1 MRVHQTHTAEPSAAT
16 REPPGGAGTF
26 RPDIEG
32 LRAVAVL
39 AVVLFHADLVGL
51 DGGFV
56 GVDVFFVVSGFL
68 ITGMLWREAA
78 ATGTVRLRAFFG
90 ARARRLLPA
99 SAGVGVITAVAA
111 VALLPPLR
119 VPTVLYDG
127 IASALYLGNYW
138 FIVADVNYFSDLLS
152 PSPFQH
158 YWSLGVEEQFY
169 LVWPLLIL
177 GTVWLVRRARR
188 STTRQINSPRPVL
201 VVLVAV
207 TVVSFTVSVVVTH
220 VVPVVAFFSLPTRAW
235 ELALGGL
242 VALSVERWR
251 RLRPPVAAA
260 LGWSGLALIV
270 VACAGLSETTPYPGT
285 AALLPTVGTALVIGA
300 GCAIPSGGC
309 GRLLATAPLR
319 ALGRVSYSWYLWH
332 WPVLVLAPALVGQP
346 LGWAQRLAVVLVSL
360 MLAAMTL
367 RWVENPLRFTPRLRE
382 SGSRSLVVGAVVT
395 AVAVGVCVL
404 LLAVISVPGGRG
416 VPRPAPAVSV
426 TPLAVGAGSAAHDT
440 AVREAMNQV
449 QRAVAASVG
458 LREVPS
464 DLSPPLLDVA
474 EQQRQFSFDGCLR
487 NPYQGGQPECAF
499 ADITSSTTVALIGD
513 SNAAMWAPALEE
525 AAGQRGW
532 RLELVAKM
540 ACPLMDI
547 NLDDPF
553 RRLVERFQHC
563 EQWRAGALARLREE
577 RPALIVVGAW
587 RGYGVDESWTGFTAF
602 DAAWLTGLTNLVRQ
616 LRDTGA
622 RVLVLGPIPSPHQSV
637 PMCLS
642 GHLDDASACA
652 LPRSTA
658 VNDRGIA
665 AEATATEA
673 GGGDYADLTRLFCTA
688 QRCPGIVGNTL
699 VYLDV
704 SHQTLEYSRWLAPV
718 IGALADRTLDR
729 GVDRVPR

>member
-1 MRVHQTHTAEPSAAT
+1 M
-16 REPPGGAGTF
+16 
-26 RPDIEG
+26 
-32 LRAVAVL
+32 AVV

-78 ATGTVRLRAFFG
+78 ATGTVSLRVFFG

-99 SAGVGVITAVAA
+99 SAVVGVVTAIAA

-138 FIVADVNYFSDLLS
+138 FIVADVNYFSDLLT

-177 GTVWLVRRARR
+177 GTMWLVRRARR
-188 STTRQINSPRPVL
+188 SPARQATSPRPILAVL
-201 VVLVAV
+201 AVV
-207 TVVSFTVSVVVTH
+207 TIVSFTMSVVVTH

-242 VALSVERWR
+242 VALSAERWR

-260 LGWSGLALIV
+260 LGWSGLALIFI
-270 VACAGLSETTPYPGT
+270 ACAGLSETTPYPGT

-300 GCAIPSGGC
+300 GCAMPTRGC
-309 GRLLATAPLR
+309 GRLLATSPLR
-319 ALGRVSYSWYLWH
+319 TLGRMSYSWYLWH
-332 WPVLVLAPALVGQP
+332 WPVLVLAPALMGQP
-346 LGWAQRLAVVLVSL
+346 LGWAQRVAAVLVSL
-360 MLAAMTL
+360 MLAALTL
-367 RWVENPLRFTPRLRE
+367 RWIENPVRFAPRMRE
-382 SGSRSLVVGAVVT
+382 SGSLSLVVGGAVT
-395 AVAVGVCVL
+395 AAAVGVCVL
-404 LLAVISVPGGRG
+404 LLAVTSVPGGRG
-416 VPRPAPAVSV
+416 ATRPVPALTV
-426 TPLAVGAGSAAHDT
+426 TPLAAGAGSPAHDR
-440 AVREAMNQV
+440 VVQQAMDQV
-449 QRAVAASVG
+449 QRVVAASVG
-458 LREVPS
+458 MRAVPS
-464 DLSPPLLDVA
+464 ELSPPLPDVA

-487 NPYQGGQPECAF
+487 SPYQDGQPDCAF
-499 ADITSSTTVALIGD
+499 ADTSSPISVALVGD

-532 RLELVAKM
+532 RLELMTKM

-547 NLDDPF
+547 QLDDPF
-553 RRLVERFQHC
+553 RRLIERFQHC
-563 EQWRAGALARLREE
+563 ERWRSNVLARLREQ

-587 RGYGVDESWTGFTAF
+587 RGYGVDESLTGFTAF
-602 DAAWLTGLTNLVRQ
+602 DTAWLTGLTNLVRQ

-642 GHLDDASACA
+642 GHLDDAGACA

-665 AEATATEA
+665 AEAAATEA
-673 GGGDYADLTRLFCTA
+673 GGGDYADVTTLFCTA